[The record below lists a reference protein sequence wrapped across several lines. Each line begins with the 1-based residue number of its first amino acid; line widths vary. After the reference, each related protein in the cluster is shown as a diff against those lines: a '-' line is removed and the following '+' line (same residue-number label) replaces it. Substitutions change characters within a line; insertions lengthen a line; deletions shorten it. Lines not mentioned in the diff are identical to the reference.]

1 MEQGTE
7 SKITK
12 IIGELNKA
20 SKTHKGQAERL
31 EKILT
36 VMKNSSE
43 KDG

>member
-1 MEQGTE
+1 MEKGTE

-31 EKILT
+31 EKILS
-36 VMKNSSE
+36 VMKSSSK